1 MGKPDAATLGL
12 VLLLLPVAAA
22 TPAGAQESARCAL
35 TAEQAIP
42 DIDDVLA
49 ESPRQLT
56 RYRHVLWKHFPYQM
70 PYQAPNRPDQA
81 MTGCDVKLLTEI
93 GKRSRFFHEVRC
105 GPQLCSIEFRGSLAK
120 MYLTID
126 RSSQTL
132 THANAW
138 WIKPS
143 L

>member
-1 MGKPDAATLGL
+1 MDKPDAATLGF
-12 VLLLLPVAAA
+12 VMLLLSGAVQ
-22 TPAGAQESARCAL
+22 PAGAQEAARCAQA
-35 TAEQAIP
+35 TQQAIP
-42 DIDDVLA
+42 DIDAVLA
-49 ESPRQLT
+49 ENPKQIT
-56 RYRHVLWKHFPYQM
+56 RYTYVLWKHFPYQM

-138 WIKPS
+138 WVRPS